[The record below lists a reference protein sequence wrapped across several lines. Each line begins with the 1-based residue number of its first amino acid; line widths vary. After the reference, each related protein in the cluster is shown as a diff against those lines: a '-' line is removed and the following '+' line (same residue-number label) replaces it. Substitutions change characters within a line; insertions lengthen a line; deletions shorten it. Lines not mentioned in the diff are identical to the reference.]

1 MQLEWQVAAS
11 SCYENE
17 EEMCGLI
24 GSGASTAAE
33 FMSPEGLS
41 SISGKRRCA
50 YPQLGLLFPSYLIC

>member
-11 SCYENE
+11 SCYENG

-33 FMSPEGLS
+33 FVPWGAEQYFW
-41 SISGKRRCA
+41 KT
-50 YPQLGLLFPSYLIC
+50 